1 MTAPA
6 VPLATATAPDAAVGV
21 TVLLFASYADALGA
35 PSVALALEPGATAG
49 DALARVRAMAAER
62 AASRGG
68 RPLPPARV
76 AVNER
81 YAGEGTVLRS
91 GDVVAV
97 IPPIAGG

>member
-6 VPLATATAPDAAVGV
+6 VPAAPAAVAV
-21 TVLLFASYADALGA
+21 QVLLFASYADALGA
-35 PSVALALEPGATAG
+35 PSVEIALEPGATAG
-49 DALARVRAMAAER
+49 DALARVRAMAA
-62 AASRGG
+62 ARGG

-81 YAGEGTVLRS
+81 YASESTVLRA

>member
-1 MTAPA
+1 MA
-6 VPLATATAPDAAVGV
+6 VR
-21 TVLLFASYADALGA
+21 VLLFASYAEALGA
-35 PSVALALEPGATAG
+35 PELELALEPGATAG
-49 DALARVRAMAAER
+49 DALTHVRALAAER
-62 AASRGG
+62 AATRGG

-81 YAGEGTVLRS
+81 YAGEGTVLRA

>member
-1 MTAPA
+1 MTAPPPAPVASPPPA
-6 VPLATATAPDAAVGV
+6 VLAVS
-21 TVLLFASYADALGA
+21 VLLFASYADALGA
-35 PSVALALEPGATAG
+35 PSVELALEPGATAG
-49 DALARVRAMAAER
+49 DALAQVRAMAAAR
-62 AASRGG
+62 AGKGG

-81 YAGEGTVLRS
+81 YASESTALRP

>member
-1 MTAPA
+1 MTAVAPTQPPA
-6 VPLATATAPDAAVGV
+6 ALAV

-35 PSVALALEPGATAG
+35 PSVEVALAPGATAG
-49 DALARVRAMAAER
+49 DALARVREMAA
-62 AASRGG
+62 ARGG

-81 YAGEGTVLRS
+81 YSSESTALRP

>member
-6 VPLATATAPDAAVGV
+6 AAPAVTV
-21 TVLLFASYADALGA
+21 QVLLFASYAEALDAA
-35 PSVALALEPGATAG
+35 SVELALEPGSTAG

-62 AASRGG
+62 AAARGG

-81 YAGEGTVLRS
+81 YASEATALRA